1 MALIKIKSDAFNI
14 VERIK
19 KIDKG
24 YYAVYNT
31 TKNRYEIHNKSQK
44 TNTFCIVCDNGLNFN
59 VINKLRKTRIEN
71 MQNIIAE
78 ITAHNEKL
86 ELDQKNKV
94 LDKASWKAREMFD
107 YAKNKVDDC
116 DFKDSY
122 STEWV

>member
-44 TNTFCIVCDNGLNFN
+44 TNTFCIACDNGLNFN

-71 MQNIIAE
+71 MQKIIAE
-78 ITAHNEKL
+78 ITSHNEKL

-94 LDKASWKAREMFD
+94 LDKASWKAREMFN

-116 DFKDSY
+116 NFKDSY
-122 STEWV
+122 STKWV